1 MHFIEH
7 LVDVFKKIIVKEQFK
22 QRMLKFFDPVT
33 QELYRF
39 HPATIQNTTRMK
51 LMVNHVT
58 GYSSNMGRRTSR
70 NQTGRH
76 SAGASSSK
84 NPLEKLSQPG
94 TDSN

>member
-7 LVDVFKKIIVKEQFK
+7 LVGVFKKIIVKEQFK
-22 QRMLKFFDPVT
+22 QRILKFFDPVT
-33 QELYRF
+33 QELYQF

-70 NQTGRH
+70 NQTGRQRR
-76 SAGASSSK
+76 SK
-84 NPLEKLSQPG
+84 QQQKSTGETEP
-94 TDSN
+94 TRH